1 MIGESVLTAAGLGM
15 GIGYAVA
22 QGSATERVDSAQARI
37 NAGSESNPAACGMP
51 TGELAVACSDLTTA
65 LADHDRAG
73 TLSQV
78 GFVTAG
84 VGAVALLTTWLLYPS
99 SQAKTA
105 AFRVTPIA
113 GLGRLGVVGRF

>member
-1 MIGESVLTAAGLGM
+1 S
-15 GIGYAVA
+15 
-22 QGSATERVDSAQARI
+22 
-37 NAGSESNPAACGMP
+37 
-51 TGELAVACSDLTTA
+51 GELAIACSDLTTA
-65 LADHDRAG
+65 LADHDRAA

-99 SQAKTA
+99 PRANA
-105 AFRVTPIA
+105 AGFTVTPIA